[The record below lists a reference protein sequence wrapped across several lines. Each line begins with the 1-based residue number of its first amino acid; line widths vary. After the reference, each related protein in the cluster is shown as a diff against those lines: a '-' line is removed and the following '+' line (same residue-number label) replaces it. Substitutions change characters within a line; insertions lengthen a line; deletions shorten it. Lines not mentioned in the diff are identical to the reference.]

1 MANVRVKFNY
11 KSSRIERGVYMK
23 YISGGYYIVSP
34 SKRADY
40 MDKTILPETILS
52 ASACLCDLHPDINIL
67 WGRSEKKKQ
76 TYSKELNLSTSAFEE
91 LEGWVD
97 KKHED
102 NTFNF
107 PQLFTT
113 VDLAREFKKIFLNHL
128 NDIRIIGIGLQENFV
143 EEFLDEEETLSKAVE
158 ERYGIETLL
167 MNKTTMGMGVFKK
180 NGYEVLGFDS
190 GQFHSYI
197 CNGLEMDYNN
207 NFKFGLNENGF
218 IPNLELAIK
227 CCEYSN
233 DEELGTEP
241 VLWLPWAI
249 FEYEL

>member
-1 MANVRVKFNY
+1 MANGEV
-11 KSSRIERGVYMK
+11 SSITKVQEWKRGVYMK

-34 SKRADY
+34 SERADY

-52 ASACLCDLHPDINIL
+52 ASVCLCDLHPDIDIL
-67 WGRSEKKKQ
+67 WGSSEKKKQ
-76 TYSKELNLSTSAFEE
+76 TYSKELNLSNSAFEE
-91 LEGWVD
+91 LEGWVH

-113 VDLAREFKKIFLNHL
+113 VDLAREFKKTFLNRL

-143 EEFLDEEETLSKAVE
+143 EEFLDEEETLSRAAE

-167 MNKTTMGMGVFKK
+167 MNKTTMGMEVSKK
-180 NGYEVLGFDS
+180 KGYEVLGFDS

-197 CNGLEMDYNN
+197 CNGLDMIVIL
-207 NFKFGLNENGF
+207 NF
-218 IPNLELAIK
+218 A
-227 CCEYSN
+227 
-233 DEELGTEP
+233 
-241 VLWLPWAI
+241 
-249 FEYEL
+249 